1 MEIEIEKQKWYAL
14 ATEDVLKV
22 LQTNS
27 QGLTN
32 EEASLRLELYGPN
45 RLPEPK
51 RVTLFQIFFR
61 QFESPLI
68 YILLIAAIVMFFM
81 GGIVDG

>member
-32 EEASLRLELYGPN
+32 EEASLRLEL
-45 RLPEPK
+45 
-51 RVTLFQIFFR
+51 
-61 QFESPLI
+61 
-68 YILLIAAIVMFFM
+68 
-81 GGIVDG
+81 